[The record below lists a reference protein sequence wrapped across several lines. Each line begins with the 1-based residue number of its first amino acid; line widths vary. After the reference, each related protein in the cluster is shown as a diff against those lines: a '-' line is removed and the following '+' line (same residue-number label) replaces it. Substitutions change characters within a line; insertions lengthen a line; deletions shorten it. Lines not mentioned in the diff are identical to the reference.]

1 MKKENNTFVKKYIAL
16 AVIAIF
22 VLGILSACG
31 ESSEEVASDATE
43 AAKATVTAGEAA
55 EKAAQDKNDQ
65 NIQETTKRVKTGTED
80 GAIDA
85 VQAAAYED
93 IEGYDGKWQNISVDV
108 DDTITTIEFDWN
120 GNHYKYEYDQTAGKI
135 LK

>member
-1 MKKENNTFVKKYIAL
+1 MKKGNNTFVKRYIAL
-16 AVIAIF
+16 AVTAIF
-22 VLGILSACG
+22 ALGILSACG
-31 ESSEEVASDATE
+31 ESSEEVSSDASE

-80 GAIDA
+80 SAIDA
-85 VQAAAYED
+85 VQVAAYED
-93 IEGYDGKWQNISVDV
+93 IVGYDGRWQNISVDV

-120 GNHYKYEYDQTAGKI
+120 GNHYKYEYDQTAKKI